1 MNARAT
7 RPPSYFTRLLADLDE
22 VQADYAKVL
31 SASAIR
37 NIDPGPGFIGLP
49 SWGWA
54 ESGAELEASRM
65 ALLRLVRGWEPR
77 FGLLF
82 PHPVP
87 TVSKRPDEHLGR
99 LERWLV
105 RKPGDHGI
113 PRHGKAAETIGADVA
128 GSPRPR
134 PAAPSRRVRRAA
146 RRRHQHPDRQP

>member
-82 PHPVP
+82 PIRCPP
-87 TVSKRPDEHLGR
+87 SASAWMSTSGASSDGSSGSR
-99 LERWLV
+99 
-105 RKPGDHGI
+105 
-113 PRHGKAAETIGADVA
+113 ETT
-128 GSPRPR
+128 GSPATGRRPKR
-134 PAAPSRRVRRAA
+134 SAPT
-146 RRRHQHPDRQP
+146 